1 MNLRTNLA
9 TVIFVVIST
18 SSTLTAAR
26 IRGGRNNNLN
36 RELQDGVGTV
46 INLTKSNLNSVK
58 EKTQKSIR
66 GSDSQGQ
73 GQTQEGVINQIPD
86 PFGRTSTGRTSTSK
100 IGTRLTITTTKST
113 KQTGLTG
120 GTGGT
125 QKSTKGTLD
134 SFDGAP
140 EFVPEDPGYTN
151 LTYSNEFGTD
161 CIEPFTEGCG
171 DGDYMINA
179 NEHVDENDGI

>member
-1 MNLRTNLA
+1 MNFRTNLA
-9 TVIFVVIST
+9 IVTFFVIST

-46 INLTKSNLNSVK
+46 INLTKSDLNSVK

-66 GSDSQGQ
+66 GSESQGQ
-73 GQTQEGVINQIPD
+73 GQAQEGVLNQVPD
-86 PFGRTSTGRTSTSK
+86 PFGRTNTGRTSMSK

-113 KQTGLTG
+113 KQTDLTG

-125 QKSTKGTLD
+125 NKSTKGNVD

-161 CIEPFTEGCG
+161 CIDPFTEDCG
-171 DGDYMINA
+171 DGDYMTNA
-179 NEHVDENDGI
+179 NEHVDENDRI